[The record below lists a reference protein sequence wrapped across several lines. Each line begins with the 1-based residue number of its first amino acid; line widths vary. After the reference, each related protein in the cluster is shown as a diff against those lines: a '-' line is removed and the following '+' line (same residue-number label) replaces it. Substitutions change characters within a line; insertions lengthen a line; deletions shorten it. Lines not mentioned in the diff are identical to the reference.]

1 MRAIAECL
9 GKSTAT
15 NTQELARNL
24 LQDLA
29 TVSKNFVFRFHYS
42 TSYHL
47 FESLVGVLK
56 LALGMGLVQADTDT
70 GESSYNAYVRR
81 RKMVIL
87 FREATKL
94 DLDTSQERLSLQ

>member
-1 MRAIAECL
+1 MRAVAECL

-29 TVSKNFVFRFHYS
+29 TVSKNCVFRFHYS

-47 FESLVGVLK
+47 FESSGGALE
-56 LALGMGLVQADTDT
+56 LAPGMGLVHAEIDT
-70 GESSYNAYVRR
+70 GESCYNANVRLR
-81 RKMVIL
+81 RMVIL
-87 FREATKL
+87 FELVSK
-94 DLDTSQERLSLQ
+94 